1 MSLLKHYI
9 SKKLNPVPIKF
20 KTKKDLLN
28 HFQKRKNLLQNHLK
42 IPELALNNSEYL
54 EFGCNGGENACF
66 FAKNGANI
74 YLVEPNKNIH
84 NLIFKNFKKINRSRS
99 LKKLTGSDISKF
111 HTKKNL
117 IL

>member
-1 MSLLKHYI
+1 MSLLKYYI
-9 SKKLNPVPIKF
+9 SKKFNPVPIKF

-66 FAKNGANI
+66 FAPLRGSISIA
-74 YLVEPNKNIH
+74 LVLH
-84 NLIFKNFKKINRSRS
+84 WL
-99 LKKLTGSDISKF
+99 LF
-111 HTKKNL
+111 H
-117 IL
+117 